1 MVEMSRPSLVAPLV
15 LKLCHEN
22 SSDTGGLYEVGLGW
36 FAKLR
41 WERSMG
47 GMLDYKQEITVD
59 DLEAIWDEVVD
70 FSQSEHPR
78 HVGEAGKTAYSRA
91 K

>member
-1 MVEMSRPSLVAPLV
+1 
-15 LKLCHEN
+15 
-22 SSDTGGLYEVGLGW
+22 
-36 FAKLR
+36 
-41 WERSMG
+41 MG

>member
-1 MVEMSRPSLVAPLV
+1 MKTRLTLADCMKWVWAGSPSF
-15 LKLCHEN
+15 
-22 SSDTGGLYEVGLGW
+22 VGSVPW
-36 FAKLR
+36 
-41 WERSMG
+41 G